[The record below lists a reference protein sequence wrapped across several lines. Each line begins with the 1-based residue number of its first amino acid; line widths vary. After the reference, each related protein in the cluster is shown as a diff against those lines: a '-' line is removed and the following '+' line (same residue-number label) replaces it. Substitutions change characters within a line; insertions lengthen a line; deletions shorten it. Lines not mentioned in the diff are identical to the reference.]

1 MGAIKKAK
9 PIDRG
14 EDNHDDQDEEEGV
27 VWPPDDEEQSSASA
41 IETQAASVTHQSA
54 SVRETTHPRLTKAHS
69 ESNAQTKR
77 QYDSNMSDF
86 NLPDVDNSDDEETKS
101 KTPFQSH
108 IPIGKT
114 NSKEGRFQKRTPNA
128 LNFLSDIVNKP

>member
-9 PIDRG
+9 PIERG
-14 EDNHDDQDEEEGV
+14 DDNHEDQDDDEGV
-27 VWPPDDEEQSSASA
+27 VWPDDEEQSSASV
-41 IETQAASVTHQSA
+41 IETQAASVTNSSA
-54 SVRETTHPRLTKAHS
+54 SVRETTQPRLTKAHS
-69 ESNAQTKR
+69 ESEAKIKR

-114 NSKEGRFQKRTPNA
+114 NSKEGRF
-128 LNFLSDIVNKP
+128 